1 MSERNFLEVKIFLR
15 SKINA
20 SFSKKLL
27 NLLKLFNIILCGTA
41 KKTELNLFLKFILLY
56 NLKFL
61 FLILEETNGS

>member
-27 NLLKLFNIILCGTA
+27 NLLKLFNIILCELQ
-41 KKTELNLFLKFILLY
+41 KKL
-56 NLKFL
+56 
-61 FLILEETNGS
+61 S